1 MVIIM
6 ALTSDQLKKLA
17 RIKDLQ
23 ALATKV
29 KELLTN
35 STGVTSVTLAKDE
48 TAETGYAASYTL
60 SVNGTALG
68 TKINIPKDFLVKSA
82 TLQTVSTD
90 DTPYTGAEV
99 GDKYI
104 DFVIN
109 AKDASATAEHIYLPV
124 NDLVDAYTAGNGL
137 TLSGNTFSVNVD
149 SSNANGLSVTASG
162 LAMATVTAS
171 TSGVGGSNGAMLAT
185 DKEKLNGIS
194 SEANK
199 VTVTT
204 EGAGTLEI
212 DGTSKTIVNIA
223 SDSDITAMIA
233 DVFDSGSSSG
243 EE

>member
-1 MVIIM
+1 M

-17 RIKDLQ
+17 RVKDLQ

-29 KELLTN
+29 KELLTT
-35 STGVTSVTLAKDE
+35 STGVTSVTLAKDA

-82 TLQTVSTD
+82 TLQTVSTA
-90 DTPYTGAEV
+90 DTPYTGAVV

-137 TLSGNTFSVNVD
+137 TLSGNAFSVNVD
-149 SSNANGLSVTASG
+149 STNANGLSVTASG
-162 LAMATVTAS
+162 LAMATVSAS

-194 SEANK
+194 SEAKK

-204 EGAGTLEI
+204 EGAGTIEI
-212 DGTSKTIVNIA
+212 DGTSKTIVSIA

-233 DVFDSGSSSG
+233 DVFGSDSG